1 MSLATLLVQA
11 AAEAEGHG
19 NVAMETIGFG
29 FIALAVFSV
38 LGLVTLS
45 YRNVANRHAG
55 KAAAY
60 AAAHGKNVHGP
71 GNDHT
76 AA

>member
-29 FIALAVFSV
+29 FLALAVFATF
-38 LGLVTLS
+38 GLVTLS

-60 AAAHGKNVHGP
+60 AASHGKNAHGP
-71 GNDHT
+71 GDDHT
-76 AA
+76 AS